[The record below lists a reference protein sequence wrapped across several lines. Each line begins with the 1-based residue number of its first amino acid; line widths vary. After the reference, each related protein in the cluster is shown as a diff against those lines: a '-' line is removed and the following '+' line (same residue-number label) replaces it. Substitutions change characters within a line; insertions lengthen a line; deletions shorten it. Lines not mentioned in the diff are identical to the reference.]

1 MIVDY
6 DRFTQCLL
14 KQLSER
20 YKTNYFTVNDVAVV
34 VNDIKCSLSKEIK
47 ITDEM
52 KNTINNMPH
61 EELLKEIIECANA
74 VTDKWDRDNLI
85 LLRYMCGAYERKVD
99 CQRFQDF
106 IRAYDFKRHETY
118 SCRFSCNQSLY
129 GCFMSIINDRTNDD
143 ICIISA
149 AIIEEKYVDKDKKFK
164 LVYNEKATIDD
175 ITATIVAKE
184 IEGHKYLTKEQ
195 VDDIKYILAEP
206 DSVTIEKATS

>member
-6 DRFTQCLL
+6 DRFAQCLL

-34 VNDIKCSLSKEIK
+34 VNDIKGSLSKEIK

-85 LLRYMCGAYERKVD
+85 LLR
-99 CQRFQDF
+99 
-106 IRAYDFKRHETY
+106 
-118 SCRFSCNQSLY
+118 
-129 GCFMSIINDRTNDD
+129 
-143 ICIISA
+143 
-149 AIIEEKYVDKDKKFK
+149 
-164 LVYNEKATIDD
+164 
-175 ITATIVAKE
+175 
-184 IEGHKYLTKEQ
+184 
-195 VDDIKYILAEP
+195 
-206 DSVTIEKATS
+206 